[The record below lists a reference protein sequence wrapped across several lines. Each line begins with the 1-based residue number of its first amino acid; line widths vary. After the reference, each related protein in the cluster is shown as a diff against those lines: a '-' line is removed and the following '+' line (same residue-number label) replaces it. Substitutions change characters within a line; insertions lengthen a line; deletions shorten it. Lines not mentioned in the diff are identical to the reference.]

1 MNDDKLFS
9 AILKDKIAFC
19 KEDCIITYTKFLDLN
34 QQNEFNSFP
43 KDKEVVSFTFGGYEL
58 AERKIGVFVPK
69 IYEVSEDNFLTYD
82 NGEPLCVLRIEKDK
96 FSYLTHRDYLG
107 ALMNL
112 GIKREMFGDILVDG
126 SGAYIIVLSEIASFI
141 KENLKRIGRGSCE
154 VIDSDFGSLGQIKTD
169 IKDIFS
175 TVASL
180 RLDNVI
186 SSAFSLSRKNAV
198 NEIYAKRVFVND
210 ILVEKSDYRVPI
222 GAKIVIRGKGKVILT
237 EQKGVSRKDR
247 PQIIIRKY
255 L

>member
-9 AILKDKIAFC
+9 AFLKDKITFC
-19 KEDCIITYTKFLDLN
+19 KDDCVITYTKFLDLN
-34 QQNEFNSFP
+34 KQNEFNSFP
-43 KDKEVVSFTFGGYEL
+43 KDKEVESFTFGGYAL
-58 AERKIGVFVPK
+58 AERKVGVFVPK
-69 IYEVSEDNFLTYD
+69 IYEVTEDNFLTYN

-96 FSYLTHRDYLG
+96 FSSLSHRDYLG

-112 GIKREMFGDILVDG
+112 GLKREMLGDILVDN
-126 SGAYIIVLSEIASFI
+126 SGAYLITLSEIASFI
-141 KENLKRIGRGSCE
+141 KENLNRIGKGSCT
-154 VIDSDFGSLGQIKTD
+154 VTDSDFESLGQIKTD

-180 RLDNVI
+180 RLDNII
-186 SSAFSLSRKNAV
+186 SSAFSLSRKKAV

-210 ILVEKSDYRVPI
+210 ILVEKSDYKVPI

-255 L
+255 I

>member
-9 AILKDKIAFC
+9 AILNDKITLC
-19 KEDCIITYTKFLDLN
+19 KEDCVITYTKFLDLN
-34 QQNEFNSFP
+34 KQNEFNTFP
-43 KDKEVVSFTFGGYEL
+43 KDKEIESFLFGGYEL

-69 IYEVSEDNFLTYD
+69 IYEVSPADFLTYWG
-82 NGEPLCVLRIEKDK
+82 GEPLCVLRIEKDK
-96 FSYLTHRDYLG
+96 FSALSHRDYLG

-112 GIKREMFGDILVDG
+112 GIKREMLGDIIVDNN
-126 SGAYIIVLSEIASFI
+126 GAYLIVLIEIAAFI
-141 KENLKRIGRGSCE
+141 KANLKRIGKGSCR
-154 VIDSDFGSLGQIKTD
+154 VTDSDFLSLSQIKTD
-169 IKDIFS
+169 TKDVFL

-198 NEIYAKRVFVND
+198 NEIVAKRVFVND
-210 ILVEKSDYRVPI
+210 ILIEKSDYRVPV
-222 GAKIVIRGKGKVILT
+222 GAKIVVRGRGKVILT

-255 L
+255 M